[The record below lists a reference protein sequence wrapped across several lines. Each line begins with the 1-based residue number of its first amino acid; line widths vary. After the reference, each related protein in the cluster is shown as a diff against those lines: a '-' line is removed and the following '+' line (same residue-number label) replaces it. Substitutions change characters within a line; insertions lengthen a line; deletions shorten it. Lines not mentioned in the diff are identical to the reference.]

1 MKRKEIKEG
10 TYGVVLTPF
19 DIHGRLEELTL
30 RKELRYCCGTNTSGL
45 LLCGSTSEFI
55 YMTAE
60 QQKEV
65 LRIGMEE
72 AGKSKC
78 LIGGASAATERGVLE
93 ILNYMETLG
102 YTYATVCPPYYY
114 PQSPENI
121 ISFYEAISGKAP
133 KGMKIL
139 MYNIPFCSPEIPL
152 SCFERLLMIPNI
164 IGMKDSS
171 GNMLYLA
178 KIMSLVEE
186 KRPEFAVFTGQDATF
201 LPSLTVGCSG
211 CMSALAWML
220 DRADWKIWTAYQNNQ
235 INIAKE
241 VQMKVMRMVRHLDE
255 IAFPE
260 NYRVLSEVIGVSA
273 GEPQRNLYNMNAEF
287 CTWWI
292 AKAVKLLEEL
302 K

>member
-1 MKRKEIKEG
+1 
-10 TYGVVLTPF
+10 
-19 DIHGRLEELTL
+19 
-30 RKELRYCCGTNTSGL
+30 
-45 LLCGSTSEFI
+45 
-55 YMTAE
+55 
-60 QQKEV
+60 
-65 LRIGMEE
+65 
-72 AGKSKC
+72 
-78 LIGGASAATERGVLE
+78 
-93 ILNYMETLG
+93 
-102 YTYATVCPPYYY
+102 
-114 PQSPENI
+114 
-121 ISFYEAISGKAP
+121 
-133 KGMKIL
+133 
-139 MYNIPFCSPEIPL
+139 
-152 SCFERLLMIPNI
+152 
-164 IGMKDSS
+164 
-171 GNMLYLA
+171 MLYLA

-220 DRADWKIWTAYQNNQ
+220 DKADWKIWTAYQNNQ